1 MTQWLVLDRD
11 GVINHD
17 SDDYIK
23 NADEWLAIP
32 GSLEA
37 IARLN
42 QAGYHILIASNQAG
56 IGRGLF
62 QQGDLEAMHQKMH
75 RLLATVGGRIS
86 GVYYCPH
93 HPDESCLCRK
103 PQTGMLDA
111 MERDH
116 QISLKGCHF
125 VGDSEKDLQAA
136 IAKGCTPILVRSG
149 KGERTLE
156 RIAGQAQYRDLAIF
170 DNLSDFADFLLEETP
185 C

>member
-1 MTQWLVLDRD
+1 MKRWLVLDRD

-42 QAGYHILIASNQAG
+42 QAGYHVLVASNQAG

-62 QQGDLEAMHQKMH
+62 QQQDLEAMHQKMH
-75 RLLATVGGRIS
+75 RLLATAGGRIR
-86 GVYYCPH
+86 GVYYCSH
-93 HPDESCLCRK
+93 HPDESCQCRK
-103 PQTGMLDA
+103 PKTGMLDS

-116 QISLKGCHF
+116 KISLKGCSF

-136 IAKGCTPILVRSG
+136 ITKGCTPILVRTG
-149 KGERTLE
+149 KGERTLQ
-156 RIAGQAQYRDLAIF
+156 RIAGKTQYRNLAIF
-170 DNLSDFADFLLEETP
+170 DNLSDFADFLLKETS